1 MKRAFTL
8 ICLFVTLIMNVY
20 AQDIRKYRVPVYNTI
35 EEYQQNLIGKTFF
48 YIPPIKDGKVVDVN
62 SMGTKSYPVTITSI
76 RGKKKRTKAD
86 EMRWKLTSEYSDE
99 HELVI
104 YIGHEDTWWSDE
116 FENTDVPLYD
126 MERYKQDFEKNVKQK
141 LVGQKIS
148 HSGSNVSYTVTDV
161 RIGNVDASGHSARNT
176 YVLKNDSTGEIK
188 EIVANDF
195 ESIKAI
201 GEVISHQNSDTSYSV
216 INIKIGN
223 VDSLGHPSMNT
234 YVLKNDSTGE
244 TKEIT
249 SYNFESIKVLGEVIS
264 HSNIS
269 YTVIDIKIGNVATPN
284 HSAMNTYVLKNKQT
298 GETKE
303 IIANNFESIKYIGEN
318 ISHPNSKTSF
328 TIVSIKAEKEKY
340 TYELKNNT
348 TGHTFKIIANDI
360 KEVKTELYKNL
371 FDGRYEASLKKV
383 EKPTNPNLKY
393 GKMTTI
399 GKNTDGFTEYSYTD
413 TQIDIIIVAD
423 REQFNFSLKNVSD
436 KTQRLI
442 WNDAVFVDMDG
453 TTSKVVHI
461 GASISQVEQNQ
472 AASVIIK
479 GAKIDDI
486 ARPVKKY
493 ILPSKYHG
501 FLLPTIK
508 LMLPIQIKDIINEY
522 TFEFKVTWVYTN
534 PDYKPVTK

>member
-1 MKRAFTL
+1 M
-8 ICLFVTLIMNVY
+8 
-20 AQDIRKYRVPVYNTI
+20 
-35 EEYQQNLIGKTFF
+35 
-48 YIPPIKDGKVVDVN
+48 
-62 SMGTKSYPVTITSI
+62 
-76 RGKKKRTKAD
+76 
-86 EMRWKLTSEYSDE
+86 
-99 HELVI
+99 
-104 YIGHEDTWWSDE
+104 
-116 FENTDVPLYD
+116 
-126 MERYKQDFEKNVKQK
+126 
-141 LVGQKIS
+141 
-148 HSGSNVSYTVTDV
+148 
-161 RIGNVDASGHSARNT
+161 
-176 YVLKNDSTGEIK
+176 
-188 EIVANDF
+188 
-195 ESIKAI
+195 
-201 GEVISHQNSDTSYSV
+201 
-216 INIKIGN
+216 
-223 VDSLGHPSMNT
+223 
-234 YVLKNDSTGE
+234 
-244 TKEIT
+244 
-249 SYNFESIKVLGEVIS
+249 
-264 HSNIS
+264 
-269 YTVIDIKIGNVATPN
+269 
-284 HSAMNTYVLKNKQT
+284 
-298 GETKE
+298 
-303 IIANNFESIKYIGEN
+303 
-318 ISHPNSKTSF
+318 
-328 TIVSIKAEKEKY
+328 
-340 TYELKNNT
+340 
-348 TGHTFKIIANDI
+348 
-360 KEVKTELYKNL
+360 
-371 FDGRYEASLKKV
+371 